1 MTTVSTTTH
10 EVRASQTAAP
20 VLVQALEPVP
30 GLFVYEQPEELRA
43 HADSP
48 YLWRLGHHSGL
59 IVAVAMYADDAIRGA
74 QKIANRADWTQDV
87 EELRAE
93 IDADGLYEDLSWSS
107 CEHPTLA
114 RLI

>member
-1 MTTVSTTTH
+1 MNASTY
-10 EVRASQTAAP
+10 EVRASQTATP
-20 VLVQALEPVP
+20 VLVQAVEPVP
-30 GLFVYEQPEELRA
+30 GLHVYEQPEELRS

-59 IVAVAMYADDAIRGA
+59 VIAVAMYEDDAIRGA
-74 QKIANRADWTQDV
+74 KKIADRADWTRGV
-87 EELRAE
+87 EELRAA
-93 IDADGLYEDLSWSS
+93 IDADGLYEDLSWTS

>member
-1 MTTVSTTTH
+1 MSTTTH

-20 VLVQALEPVP
+20 VLVQAIEPVP
-30 GLFVYEQPEELRA
+30 GLFVYEQPEELRT
-43 HADSP
+43 HPDSP

-59 IVAVAMYADDAIRGA
+59 VVAVAMYEDDAIRGA
-74 QKIANRADWTQDV
+74 QKIADRADWTAGV
-87 EELRAE
+87 EELRTA
-93 IDADGLYEDLSWSS
+93 IDADGLYTDLSWSS